1 MTFLLIFSSSCIYLE
16 ELKIEDI
23 FSTENVFFGD
33 SEFFPPN
40 DIVKFIYILQYWMYI
55 LNILQNIF
63 IILC

>member
-40 DIVKFIYILQYWMYI
+40 DIVKFIYILQY
-55 LNILQNIF
+55 
-63 IILC
+63 